1 MMRRPK
7 DGYLNAVAAFAAII
21 GVLLFSFASPGTHS
35 PSLHSIV
42 AEATSHSHGH
52 DHGGHSHDEFDVG
65 EADVDPSDHHHAD
78 HSHEKA
84 GLVIIA
90 DVEGA
95 SPSLPS
101 YSSFSEER
109 PDGPPYTIERPPRSV
124 PLT

>member
-7 DGYLNAVAAFAAII
+7 QGYLNAVAAFAAII

-35 PSLHSIV
+35 LSLHASV
-42 AEATSHSHGH
+42 VEASSHGH

-84 GLVIIA
+84 GLVAVVI
-90 DVEGA
+90 VEA
-95 SPSLPS
+95 VSPSLPS
-101 YSSFSEER
+101 YLAFSEER
-109 PDGPPYTIERPPRSV
+109 PDRPPYTIERPPRAV
-124 PLT
+124 ALI